1 MQKLKTFRPW
11 APGQTSLLPASPSDW
26 LSADHQ
32 VYFLLDLVD
41 ELDLSAIVI
50 PAQSKDPRGEKGF
63 DPRML
68 TLLLLYAYCA
78 GIVSSRRIERAC
90 YEDLAFRVL
99 TGNQQPDHSR
109 ISEFRRRNLEALSG
123 LFVQILRFC
132 QEAGMVSLGH
142 VALDGTKVQANA
154 SKHKAMSHERMLKAE
169 AQLEKEIR
177 ELMRKAELLDGQED
191 GKYGKGKLGSDVPK
205 ELQRRQDRLEAISR
219 ARKALE
225 AEAAAAAARDRAKQ
239 AAAAEAA
246 VAEAAAANADA
257 TDGDADEP
265 ADTSEQQ
272 QKLADQAAKARAK
285 AEAARE
291 LAIEKAHEA
300 GLEPQGLEPQP
311 ADAMPYRGLAHRA
324 DGSPTAK
331 SQRNFTDPDSHI
343 VKSDGNVLQ
352 GYNCQAVV
360 DGDHQVI
367 VAMGVSN
374 QPPDVEHLVPM
385 LERTITNTSQV
396 PKTLIA
402 DAGYW
407 SEDNAAACEQR
418 GVDPHIA
425 TGRLPHGQPPPP
437 IFGPIPKD
445 LDAKGRM
452 ARKLRKKKGQ
462 KIYARRKTIVEPVFG
477 QTKEGRGLRRFL
489 LRGLEK
495 VNGEWLFW
503 GTTHNLNKLWRF
515 LEQKRLQPAMA
526 TG

>member
-11 APGQTSLLPASPSDW
+11 VPGQTTLLPASPSDW

-63 DPRML
+63 DPRMM
-68 TLLLLYAYCA
+68 TLLLLYAYCV

-109 ISEFRRRNLEALSG
+109 ISEFRRQNLDALSG

-132 QEAGMVSLGH
+132 QEVGMVSLGH

-169 AQLEKEIR
+169 AQLEKEIK
-177 ELMRKAELLDGQED
+177 ELMRKAEILDAQED
-191 GKYGKGKLGSDVPK
+191 SKYGKGKLGSDLPK
-205 ELQRRQDRLEAISR
+205 ELQRRQDRLAKIFQ
-219 ARKALE
+219 ARKAME

-239 AAAAEAA
+239 ATA
-246 VAEAAAANADA
+246 AEAAAADALAEEHADA
-257 TDGDADEP
+257 
-265 ADTSEQQ
+265 SEQQ
-272 QKLADQAAKARAK
+272 KLRDKADRSRKK
-285 AEAARE
+285 AEAAKD
-291 LAIEKAHEA
+291 LAIEKAQEA
-300 GLEPQGLEPQP
+300 GLDPDGLDPQP
-311 ADAMPYRGLAHRA
+311 ADAMPQRGLAHRA
-324 DGSPTAK
+324 DGSPKAST
-331 SQRNFTDPDSHI
+331 QRNFTDPDSHI
-343 VKSDGNVLQ
+343 MKSDGNLLQ
-352 GYNCQAVV
+352 GYNCQAAV

-374 QPPDVEHLVPM
+374 QPPDVEHLEPM
-385 LERTITNTSQV
+385 LERTIANTGAC
-396 PKTLIA
+396 PETFIA

-407 SEDNAAACEQR
+407 SEDNVSACEKL
-418 GVDPHIA
+418 GADPHIS
-425 TGRLPHGQPPPP
+425 TGREKHGQPPPP
-437 IFGPIPKD
+437 ICGPIPKG
-445 LDAKGRM
+445 LDAKGKM
-452 ARKLRKKKGQ
+452 ARKLRKKEGRE
-462 KIYARRKTIVEPVFG
+462 IYAKRKTIVEPVFG
-477 QTKEGRGLRRFL
+477 QTKEARGLRRFL

-495 VNGEWLFW
+495 VNSEWTIW
-503 GTTHNLNKLWRF
+503 GMTHNLNKLWRY
-515 LEQKRLQPAMA
+515 LKQQRCQEAMA